1 MKVYIAAPY
10 EWRAYAQ
17 LLQPQIEK
25 LGCVVLAAWL
35 HTQNPESS
43 AEARIDLDDID
54 AADAII
60 VLNPPGMERSGTGGR
75 HVELGYALGRGKHV
89 FLVGEATNVF
99 HHLSTIVRVPTHD
112 QLLDAIAAMQGA
124 VMGR

>member
-17 LLQPQIEK
+17 LLQPQIERH
-25 LGCVVLAAWL
+25 GCTVLAAWL

-54 AADAII
+54 AADAVI

-99 HHLSTIVRVPTHD
+99 HHLSTIVRVATHD
-112 QLLDAIAAMQGA
+112 HLLDAIAAMQGA